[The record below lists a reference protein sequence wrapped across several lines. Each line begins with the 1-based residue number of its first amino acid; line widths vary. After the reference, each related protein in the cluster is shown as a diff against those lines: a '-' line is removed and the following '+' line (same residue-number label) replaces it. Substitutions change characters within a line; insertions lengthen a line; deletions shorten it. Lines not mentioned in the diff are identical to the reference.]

1 MYTNEEKHTQLWKEK
16 SKTLHILSWRHYG
29 ISKWGP
35 SAGSKNRRAW
45 SCWKNI
51 RAQGNLH
58 SGKTGSDKET
68 KTKGRMA
75 ARQKLKKN
83 LFLLSVLSSLIVSL
97 KLSNQDLTKSKVFS
111 IKFKCIIRILPL
123 QRSGFV
129 ILANYVMS
137 LSFLTYKMEFI
148 PPTMQVLGNTEV
160 NALRPPAVTVLSA
173 DEAL

>member
-16 SKTLHILSWRHYG
+16 SKMLHILSWRHYG

-68 KTKGRMA
+68 KTKGRIA

-83 LFLLSVLSSLIVSL
+83 VFLLSVLSSLIVSL
-97 KLSNQDLTKSKVFS
+97 KLSNQDLSL
-111 IKFKCIIRILPL
+111 KCS
-123 QRSGFV
+123 QK
-129 ILANYVMS
+129 N
-137 LSFLTYKMEFI
+137 LS
-148 PPTMQVLGNTEV
+148 VLLEYCLYREV
-160 NALRPPAVTVLSA
+160 GLWFWPIM
-173 DEAL
+173 